1 MVRSGEEETDGA
13 PPAAKAMARRWS
25 NSRSPPGW
33 RRPTASPASA
43 TRDRFGWRGA
53 DAPPTATKA
62 PPPTRGGAARTPPT
76 KKTPGG
82 PVPIRPNARVD
93 TTDRRCGRSW
103 RALRRRRPAMVITRT
118 ISLFSGRRPAA
129 ILEESRSQRLRRPS
143 VCPLRS
149 GRARGQRAYV
159 TPRDR
164 ARRAVHF
171 DTLDRWGA
179 AQGRR
184 HRADDTTTAGRVR
197 PDSGHDDAR
206 FAVDGEYHHHVD
218 RGRGTPRDRNGHH
231 VRKIERV
238 G

>member
-1 MVRSGEEETDGA
+1 MSRRRGAAVVRSGEEENDGA
-13 PPAAKAMARRWS
+13 PPAATAMARRWS

-62 PPPTRGGAARTPPT
+62 PPPTRGGPARTPPT

-129 ILEESRSQRLRRPS
+129 MKNPEANDFGDRPYALFDRDALGASVRMSLLTTELVESLELS
-143 VCPLRS
+143 
-149 GRARGQRAYV
+149 
-159 TPRDR
+159 
-164 ARRAVHF
+164 
-171 DTLDRWGA
+171 
-179 AQGRR
+179 
-184 HRADDTTTAGRVR
+184 TTTTL
-197 PDSGHDDAR
+197 S
-206 FAVDGEYHHHVD
+206 
-218 RGRGTPRDRNGHH
+218 
-231 VRKIERV
+231 
-238 G
+238 